1 MARKT
6 MKKYAVMKKLGRFI
20 KSVNVAASNQV
31 VLYFEKGK
39 LFLSYA
45 KTIAAKIWNKWY
57 FDPYYHDYS
66 TTTMKY
72 MKQFTGLS
80 SEQRYRMLASGE
92 AISVDFN

>member
-6 MKKYAVMKKLGRFI
+6 MKKEAVMKKLGRFI
-20 KSVNVAASNQV
+20 RSVNVAASNQT

-39 LFLSYA
+39 LFLSYS
-45 KTIAAKIWNKWY
+45 KTIAAKIGNKWY
-57 FDPYYHDYS
+57 IDPSYHAYS

-72 MKQFTGLS
+72 MKQFSGLS
-80 SEQRYRMLASGE
+80 SEQRYRMLATGE